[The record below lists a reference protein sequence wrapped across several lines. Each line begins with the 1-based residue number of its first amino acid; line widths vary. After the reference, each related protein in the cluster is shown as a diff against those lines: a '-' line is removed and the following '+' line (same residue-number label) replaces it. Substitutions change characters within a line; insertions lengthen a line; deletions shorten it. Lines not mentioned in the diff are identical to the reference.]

1 MMKNSQFLI
10 LIALILAA
18 AFGVYKWR
26 EREEVVRKDRVEL
39 ANRQLVSRF
48 EMYGGGL

>member
-1 MMKNSQFLI
+1 MMKNTQFLI
-10 LIALILAA
+10 LIALVVAA
-18 AFGVYKWR
+18 AFGAYKLR
-26 EREEVVRKDRVEL
+26 EREEAVRKDRVEL